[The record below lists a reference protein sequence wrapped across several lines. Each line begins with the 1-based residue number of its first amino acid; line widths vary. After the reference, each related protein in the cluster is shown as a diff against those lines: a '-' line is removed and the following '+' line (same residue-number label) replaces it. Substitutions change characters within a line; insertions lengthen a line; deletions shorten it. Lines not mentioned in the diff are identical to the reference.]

1 MINLSNLNFKYSQ
14 TPILNNINLT
24 IQSDEIVGIVGESG
38 SGKTTLAQIILGL
51 LPVPQEQYTNND
63 FRLLPIFQH
72 AYDSFN
78 PKFKISKS
86 LEEAIKYHRDS
97 NSYEVRQRMHILM
110 KNMYLDE
117 KLLNR
122 FPDQLS
128 GGQLQ
133 RFNTIRTLM
142 LAPDML
148 VCDEITASLDVIAE
162 QSMIGVLKQ
171 YYADTHKGMLLISHD
186 LAFLNQIV
194 ERLIVMKN
202 GEIID
207 DFNIKF
213 LFDKQRHEYTKQLL
227 AIY

>member
-1 MINLSNLNFKYSQ
+1 MINISNLNFKYGQ

-51 LPVPQEQYTNND
+51 LPVPQEQYTNNN

-78 PKFKISKS
+78 PKFKMSKS

-110 KNMYLDE
+110 KNMHLDE

>member
-78 PKFKISKS
+78 PKFKMSKS

-110 KNMYLDE
+110 KNMDLDE

-148 VCDEITASLDVIAE
+148 ICDEITASLDVIAE
-162 QSMIGVLKQ
+162 QSMIEVLKQ

-213 LFDKQRHEYTKQLL
+213 LSTNSAMNTRNSY
-227 AIY
+227 

>member
-51 LPVPQEQYTNND
+51 LPVPQEQYTNNN

-110 KNMYLDE
+110 KNMDLDE

-148 VCDEITASLDVIAE
+148 ICDEITASLDVIAE
-162 QSMIGVLKQ
+162 QSMIEVLKQ

>member
-1 MINLSNLNFKYSQ
+1 MINISNLNFKYGQ

-51 LPVPQEQYTNND
+51 LPVPQEQYTNNN

-213 LFDKQRHEYTKQLL
+213 LFDKQRHKYTKQLL

>member
-78 PKFKISKS
+78 PKFKMSKS

-110 KNMYLDE
+110 KNMHLDE

-148 VCDEITASLDVIAE
+148 ICDEITASLDVIAE
-162 QSMIGVLKQ
+162 QSMIEVLKQ

>member
-78 PKFKISKS
+78 PKFKMSKS

-110 KNMYLDE
+110 KNMDLDE

-148 VCDEITASLDVIAE
+148 ICDEITASLDVIAE

>member
-1 MINLSNLNFKYSQ
+1 MINISNLNFKYGQ

-51 LPVPQEQYTNND
+51 LPVPQEQYTNNN

-110 KNMYLDE
+110 KNMDLDE

>member
-78 PKFKISKS
+78 PKFKMSKS

-110 KNMYLDE
+110 KNMHLDE

-148 VCDEITASLDVIAE
+148 ICDEITASLDVIAE
-162 QSMIGVLKQ
+162 QSMIKVLKQ

>member
-78 PKFKISKS
+78 PKFKMSKS

-110 KNMYLDE
+110 KNMDLDE

-148 VCDEITASLDVIAE
+148 ICDEITASLDVIAE
-162 QSMIGVLKQ
+162 QSMIEVLKQ

>member
-1 MINLSNLNFKYSQ
+1 MINISNLNFKYGQ

-51 LPVPQEQYTNND
+51 LPVPQEQYKNNN

>member
-1 MINLSNLNFKYSQ
+1 MINISNLNFKYGQ

-51 LPVPQEQYTNND
+51 LPVPQEQYTNNN

-148 VCDEITASLDVIAE
+148 ICDEITASLDVIAE
-162 QSMIGVLKQ
+162 QSMIEVLKQ

>member
-1 MINLSNLNFKYSQ
+1 MINISNLNFKYGQ

-51 LPVPQEQYTNND
+51 LPVPQEQYTNNN

-162 QSMIGVLKQ
+162 QSMIEVLKQ

>member
-1 MINLSNLNFKYSQ
+1 MINISNLNFKYGQ

-51 LPVPQEQYTNND
+51 LPVPQEQYTNNN

-186 LAFLNQIV
+186 LAFLNNIV

>member
-1 MINLSNLNFKYSQ
+1 MININNLNFKYSQ

-51 LPVPQEQYTNND
+51 LPVSQEQYTNND

-78 PKFKISKS
+78 PKFKMSKS

-110 KNMYLDE
+110 KNMHLDE

-148 VCDEITASLDVIAE
+148 ICDEITASLDVIAE
-162 QSMIGVLKQ
+162 QSMIKVLKQ

-207 DFNIKF
+207 DFNIKL

>member
-1 MINLSNLNFKYSQ
+1 MININNLNFKYSQ

-51 LPVPQEQYTNND
+51 LPVSQEQYTNND

-78 PKFKISKS
+78 PKFKMSKS
-86 LEEAIKYHRDS
+86 LEEAIKYPRDL
-97 NSYEVRQRMHILM
+97 NSYEVRQRMHRLM
-110 KNMYLDE
+110 KNMHLDE

-148 VCDEITASLDVIAE
+148 ICDEITASLDVIAE
-162 QSMIGVLKQ
+162 QSMIEVLKQ

-207 DFNIKF
+207 DFNIKL

>member
-1 MINLSNLNFKYSQ
+1 MINISNLNFKYGQ

-51 LPVPQEQYTNND
+51 LPVPQEQYTNNN
-63 FRLLPIFQH
+63 FRLLPIFQY

>member
-1 MINLSNLNFKYSQ
+1 MINISNLNLKYGQ

-51 LPVPQEQYTNND
+51 LPVPQEQYTNNN

>member
-110 KNMYLDE
+110 KNMDLDE

-162 QSMIGVLKQ
+162 QSMIEVLKQ

>member
-1 MINLSNLNFKYSQ
+1 MININNLNFKYSQ

-24 IQSDEIVGIVGESG
+24 IQSDEIVGIAGESG

-51 LPVPQEQYTNND
+51 LPVSQEQYTNND

-78 PKFKISKS
+78 PKFKMSKS

-110 KNMYLDE
+110 KNMHLDE

-148 VCDEITASLDVIAE
+148 ICDEITASLDVIAE
-162 QSMIGVLKQ
+162 QSMIKVLKQ

-207 DFNIKF
+207 DFNIKL

>member
-1 MINLSNLNFKYSQ
+1 MINISNLNFKYGQ

-148 VCDEITASLDVIAE
+148 ICDEITASLDVIAE
-162 QSMIGVLKQ
+162 QSMIEVLKQ

>member
-1 MINLSNLNFKYSQ
+1 MINISNLNFKCGQ

-51 LPVPQEQYTNND
+51 LPVPQEQYTNNN

>member
-1 MINLSNLNFKYSQ
+1 MINLNNLNFKYRE
-14 TPILNNINLT
+14 TPVLKNINLT
-24 IQSDEIVGIVGESG
+24 IQPDEIVGIVGESG
-38 SGKTTLAQIILGL
+38 SGKTTLAQIMLGL
-51 LPVPQEQYTNND
+51 LPVSQTQYTNCNLK
-63 FRLLPIFQH
+63 LLPIFQH

-78 PKFKISKS
+78 PKFKMSTS
-86 LEEAIKYHRDS
+86 LEEPIKYHQETNS
-97 NSYEVRQRMHILM
+97 NEVHQRMHTLM
-110 KNMYLDE
+110 QQMHLDE
-117 KLLNR
+117 KLLDS

-148 VCDEITASLDVIAE
+148 ICDEITASLDVIAE
-162 QSMIGVLKQ
+162 QSMIDVLKR
-171 YYADTHKGMLLISHD
+171 YYTDTHKGMLLISHD

>member
-1 MINLSNLNFKYSQ
+1 MINISNLNFKYGQ

-51 LPVPQEQYTNND
+51 LPVPQEQYTNNN

-78 PKFKISKS
+78 PKFKMSKS

>member
-110 KNMYLDE
+110 KNMDLDE

-148 VCDEITASLDVIAE
+148 ICDEITASLDVIAE
-162 QSMIGVLKQ
+162 QSMIEVLKQ

>member
-51 LPVPQEQYTNND
+51 LPVPQEQYTNNN

>member
-1 MINLSNLNFKYSQ
+1 MININNLNFEYSQ

-24 IQSDEIVGIVGESG
+24 IQSNEIVGIVGESG

-51 LPVPQEQYTNND
+51 LPVSQEQYTNND

-78 PKFKISKS
+78 PKFKMSKS
-86 LEEAIKYHRDS
+86 LEEAIKYPRDS

-110 KNMYLDE
+110 KNMHLDE

-148 VCDEITASLDVIAE
+148 ICDEITASLDVIAE
-162 QSMIGVLKQ
+162 QSMIEVLKQ

-207 DFNIKF
+207 DFNIKL

>member
-1 MINLSNLNFKYSQ
+1 MINISNLNFKYGQ

-51 LPVPQEQYTNND
+51 LPVPQEQYTNNN

-122 FPDQLS
+122 FPNQLS

>member
-63 FRLLPIFQH
+63 FRLLHIFQH

-78 PKFKISKS
+78 PKFKMSKS

-110 KNMYLDE
+110 KNMHLDE

-148 VCDEITASLDVIAE
+148 ICDEITASLDVIAE
-162 QSMIGVLKQ
+162 QSMIEVLKQ

>member
-78 PKFKISKS
+78 PKFKMSKS

-110 KNMYLDE
+110 KNMHLDE

-148 VCDEITASLDVIAE
+148 ICDEITASLDVIAE
-162 QSMIGVLKQ
+162 QSMIEVLKQ

-207 DFNIKF
+207 DFNIEF

>member
-1 MINLSNLNFKYSQ
+1 MINISNLNFKYGQ

-51 LPVPQEQYTNND
+51 LPVPQEQYTNNN

>member
-78 PKFKISKS
+78 PKFKMSKS

-110 KNMYLDE
+110 KNMDLDE

-122 FPDQLS
+122 FPNQLS

-148 VCDEITASLDVIAE
+148 ICDEITASLDVIAE
-162 QSMIGVLKQ
+162 QSMIEVLKQ

>member
-1 MINLSNLNFKYSQ
+1 MINISNLNFKYGQ

-51 LPVPQEQYTNND
+51 LPVPQEQYTNNN

-122 FPDQLS
+122 FPDQLI

>member
-1 MINLSNLNFKYSQ
+1 MINISNLNFKYGQ

-51 LPVPQEQYTNND
+51 LPVPQEQYTNNN

-133 RFNTIRTLM
+133 RFNTIRTLL

>member
-1 MINLSNLNFKYSQ
+1 MINIKNMNFKYGQS
-14 TPILNNINLT
+14 PVLNNINLT
-24 IQSDEIVGIVGESG
+24 IQPGEIVGIVGESG

-51 LPVPQEQYTNND
+51 LPVSQEQYTNND
-63 FRLLPIFQH
+63 LRLLPIFQH

-78 PKFKISKS
+78 PKFKMSKS
-86 LEEAIKYHRDS
+86 LEEAIKYRRES
-97 NSYEVRQRMHILM
+97 NSYEIHQRMHILM
-110 KNMYLDE
+110 KQMHLD
-117 KLLNR
+117 KNLLNS

-148 VCDEITASLDVIAE
+148 ICDEITASLDVIAE
-162 QSMIGVLKQ
+162 QSMIEVLKQ

-186 LAFLNQIV
+186 LAFLNNIV

-202 GEIID
+202 GEIVD

-213 LFDKQRHEYTKQLL
+213 LFDKQRHAYTKQLL

>member
-1 MINLSNLNFKYSQ
+1 MINISNLNFKYGQ

-51 LPVPQEQYTNND
+51 LPVPQEQYTNNN

-213 LFDKQRHEYTKQLL
+213 LFDIQRHEYTKQLL

>member
-1 MINLSNLNFKYSQ
+1 MINISNLNFKYGQ

-78 PKFKISKS
+78 PKFKMSKS

-110 KNMYLDE
+110 KNMDLDE

-148 VCDEITASLDVIAE
+148 ICDEITASLDVIAE
-162 QSMIGVLKQ
+162 QSMIEVLKQ

>member
-1 MINLSNLNFKYSQ
+1 MINISNLNFKYGQ

-24 IQSDEIVGIVGESG
+24 IQSDEIVGIAGESG

-51 LPVPQEQYTNND
+51 LPVPQEQYTNNN

>member
-1 MINLSNLNFKYSQ
+1 MININNLNFKYSQ

-51 LPVPQEQYTNND
+51 LPVSQEQYTNND

-78 PKFKISKS
+78 PKFKMSKS

-110 KNMYLDE
+110 KNMHLDE

-122 FPDQLS
+122 FPNQLS

-148 VCDEITASLDVIAE
+148 ICDEITASLDVIAE
-162 QSMIGVLKQ
+162 QSMIKVLKQ

-207 DFNIKF
+207 DFNIKL